1 MCDITICN
9 ENLAKFMLW
18 AQNQDSNKFWK
29 TRKQPPKSLKCKAFT
44 ENYQNRFKRVR
55 RLISQ
60 TNNKNKMLDFH
71 GLGNGLTTQ
80 IEKKQ
85 LILPKST
92 YLTPRLVK

>member
-1 MCDITICN
+1 M
-9 ENLAKFMLW
+9 
-18 AQNQDSNKFWK
+18 
-29 TRKQPPKSLKCKAFT
+29 
-44 ENYQNRFKRVR
+44 R